1 VINLT
6 EGEAIKLRWF
16 SVIEKQLRNF
26 FFQQN
31 IKIVNNFNAEFDT
44 FKENINKIIN
54 EDAPRAERIL
64 KDLYTGLMRD
74 YGTWQYKQINGDIT
88 GFNPYTLDIINS
100 INAMAKEQTKVI
112 QLTSKEIISKVAKT
126 ALEYGYTVEE
136 TTKLIQDKIKGI
148 AKYRATRIARFELIG
163 GANHASLKS
172 ADQVSGKVRKYWIYT
187 HDKRVRPTHKHA
199 GVKYNSKNP
208 IDLDKKFTVG
218 STQLMYPADRN
229 GDKKEILGCRCT
241 IGYVRK

>member
-1 VINLT
+1 LT

-44 FKENINKIIN
+44 FKENINKIIS
-54 EDAPRAERIL
+54 EDAPRSEKIL

-100 INAMAKEQTKVI
+100 INAMAKEQTKII
-112 QLTSKEIISKVAKT
+112 QLTSKEIIAKVAKT
-126 ALEYGYTVEE
+126 ALEYGYTVKE

-199 GVKYNSKNP
+199 GVKYNSKNA

>member
-1 VINLT
+1 LT

-31 IKIVNNFNAEFDT
+31 IKIINNFNSEFDI

-74 YGTWQYKQINGDIT
+74 YGTWQYREINGNIT

-100 INAMAKEQTKVI
+100 INEMAKDQVKVI
-112 QLTSKEIISKVAKT
+112 QLTSKEIISNVAKT
-126 ALEYGYTVEE
+126 ALEYGYTVNE

-199 GVKYNSKNP
+199 GIKYNSKNP

-229 GDKKEILGCRCT
+229 GDKKETLGCRCT

>member
-1 VINLT
+1 MT